1 MWLFLMSFGVVSSI
15 NPRWLQELSR
25 KGIATESRT
34 YKNSG
39 DALLQNGHYQL
50 AISDYQKALEIKSDN
65 IGALVNLAIAFGR
78 NGNWAQAYKIL
89 NDALLM
95 EDVQKNVI
103 YLNLGELYKNREKWN
118 KAIDCYKNAL
128 AYKIDQ
134 VSIYYKLGNLYIIKK
149 QYEDALDA
157 LKKALMLNLNSK
169 TEYLDMLRHSIAL
182 YKDDTLNLSIIE
194 KQLADGINDS
204 DIAFYDLK
212 TIQRT
217 KRNSR
222 DVAKIHHRLGFVYAQ
237 LGAFTK
243 AVEHLRISL
252 QIWPDNTDAK
262 RDLLK
267 LESQDIN
274 PQGK

>member
-222 DVAKIHHRLGFVYAQ
+222 DVAKIHHRLGFVYVQ

-262 RDLLK
+262 RDLL
-267 LESQDIN
+267 N
-274 PQGK
+274 

>member
-157 LKKALMLNLNSK
+157 L
-169 TEYLDMLRHSIAL
+169 RHSIAL

-217 KRNSR
+217 KRNS
-222 DVAKIHHRLGFVYAQ
+222 VLYMPNWGLSPKQLSICVYLCKSGQ
-237 LGAFTK
+237 TIQTQK
-243 AVEHLRISL
+243 EIY
-252 QIWPDNTDAK
+252 
-262 RDLLK
+262 
-267 LESQDIN
+267 
-274 PQGK
+274 